1 MNIFILDATPSA
13 AARYHADIHLAKMV
27 LEGAQM
33 IATTLHWYGHPVEY
47 KPTHLNHPCTKWVRE
62 SRSNIIWLHN
72 LVEYLDVERRT
83 RFGKPAK
90 HKSLPLVR
98 KWLGSSVINHIPDK
112 GLTKFAQA
120 MPEHFRS
127 DDAVASYRA
136 YYASKA
142 ATMPLHYTNVDT
154 PEWLTKK

>member
-1 MNIFILDATPSA
+1 MNIFILDEMPSRA
-13 AARYHADIHLAKMV
+13 AQYHADIHLAKMV

-33 IATTLHWYGHPVEY
+33 IATSLHWYGHPVEY

-62 SRSNIIWLHN
+62 SGANIAWLYS
-72 LVEYLDVERRT
+72 LIEALDVERKLRL
-83 RFGKPAK
+83 GKSRE

-98 KWLGSSVINHIPDK
+98 KWLDSNVINHIPDK
-112 GLTKFAQA
+112 GLTPFAQA

-142 ATMPLHYTNVDT
+142 AAMPLHYTNVDT